1 MLNFLGDIGALN
13 DVLTKIAALVLANV
27 FFMEITVENTLIN

>member
-13 DVLTKIAALVLANV
+13 DVLTKIGALVLANI
-27 FFMEITVENTLIN
+27 FFVNITL